1 MSDKDLKKK
10 KCKCPFCDSEIEE
23 ESIICSAC
31 KIEIIRCKKCGSL
44 LASNSKKCPSCGEAI
59 S

>member
-1 MSDKDLKKK
+1 MSDEDSKKI
-10 KCKCPFCDSEIEE
+10 KCKCPFCDTEIEE

-31 KIEIIRCKKCGSL
+31 KIEIIRCKNCGSL
-44 LASNSKKCPSCGEAI
+44 LASGSKKCPNCGETA